1 MFAAALCLLGAAS
14 MSIAAET
21 GDPRPA
27 PADAQARARS
37 AAEQTMRQAI
47 FEAEDRRAPTPE
59 DVRIL
64 VDGSRH
70 ASEDVQRMAV
80 RALGRL
86 ERPELIPHIVPLL
99 AAASASVRAEAANA
113 LAQVASRVDRAR
125 DGEIPGWLL
134 SRLGVERD
142 AAVRGVLCQSIGRVP
157 YSSADAVRRAEA
169 ALLTASTPE
178 AGTSATPPMVLVH
191 GVAKGFESLLR
202 RNAKLSVPAP
212 ETIRFLRGLILDRRV
227 SQSAGAAEIAA
238 GVRRLALGALTAA
251 RQADQDTIVAAAGD
265 PDVQVRRL
273 ALLAFGSVPAGAV
286 ADDVRGRVIRAGLV
300 DREYMV
306 RLEALRVH
314 GRTLAGAAADWDP
327 VFAALSDPSAH
338 VALLAIDL
346 LGLAQARSSEAVD
359 RLRIEAGSLTSGRID
374 SAGAGPNPPV
384 SAGPAAW
391 HRAVHALVSLARL
404 APPSAREMLPT
415 FVASPLWPV
424 RMYGARAAAIV
435 RDENVLRGLAGDS
448 HDNVREA
455 ALAGLRTVQGHDA
468 DDIYIGALARADYQL
483 VMTAASALEATPGPA
498 RSVPALLAAL
508 ARITAERRDTS
519 RDVRTALLTRIRE
532 LGQPADAPALLPYVT
547 DFDPQVAAGAAAVIG
562 KWTGQAPAISPRP
575 LPVERPRLADIERL
589 RSARVVVTMTG
600 RGAFELELLTDEA
613 PATVAR
619 FVRLARAGYYD
630 GLTFHRVVPPA
641 LLQGG
646 SPGANEFAGDGAY
659 MRDELGLQSHVRG
672 SAGISTRGRD
682 TGDAQIFLDVA
693 DNPRWDHDYTVFAR
707 VAAGVEVLDR
717 ILECDVI
724 ERIEVKGVGIPTP
737 PGVGCSVQRADRG
750 HLVVHVAAE
759 AADVGGD
766 RLALAPEIAVR
777 ADLPSPA
784 CHDD

>member
-1 MFAAALCLLGAAS
+1 MHRTTSFQPGAFAAVLCLVGAAS
-14 MSIAAET
+14 MSMAAET
-21 GDPRPA
+21 GNSRPA
-27 PADAQARARS
+27 PADAQARAS
-37 AAEQTMRQAI
+37 AGAEGTLRQAM

-59 DVRIL
+59 DIRIL
-64 VDGSRH
+64 VDASRH
-70 ASEDVQRMAV
+70 ASEDVQRTAV

-86 ERPELIPHIVPLL
+86 ERPELIPQIVPLL
-99 AAASASVRAEAANA
+99 AAASASVRSEAANA

-125 DGEIPGWLL
+125 DGEIQALL
-134 SRLGVERD
+134 RSRLEVERD

-169 ALLTASTPE
+169 ALLSASTPG
-178 AGTSATPPMVLVH
+178 AGTGAVPPLVLLH

-202 RNAKLSVPAP
+202 RNAKLGVPAP
-212 ETIRFLRGLILDRRV
+212 DAARFLRGLILDRRD
-227 SQSAGAAEIAA
+227 SQPVASAEIAA

-265 PDVQVRRL
+265 PDTQVRRL
-273 ALLAFGSVPAGAV
+273 ALLALGSVPAGAV
-286 ADDVRGRVIRAGLV
+286 ADDVRGRVIRAGLA

-306 RLEALRVH
+306 RLEALRLH
-314 GRTLAGAAADWDP
+314 GRFLTGAAADWGP

-338 VALLAIDL
+338 VALAAIDL
-346 LGLAQARSSEAVD
+346 LGTAHARSGEAVE
-359 RLRIEAGSLTSGRID
+359 RLRVEAGGLASGRTD
-374 SAGAGPNPPV
+374 AAGAGP
-384 SAGPAAW
+384 SRLASGGPTAW
-391 HRAVHALVSLARL
+391 HRAVHALVSLAKL
-404 APPSAREMLPT
+404 APPSAGELLPS
-415 FVASPLWPV
+415 FVASPLWPA
-424 RMYGARAAAIV
+424 RMYGARAAAILGDA
-435 RDENVLRGLAGDS
+435 RALRRLAGDP

-455 ALAGLRTVQGHDA
+455 ALTGLRTVQGHDA
-468 DDIYIGALARADYQL
+468 DDVYVGALARADYQL
-483 VMTAASALEATPGPA
+483 VMTAAGALEKTPGPT

-519 RDVRTALLTRIRE
+519 RDVRMALLVRIGE
-532 LGQPADAPALLPYVT
+532 LGQPGDAPALLPYVT
-547 DFDPQVAAGAAAVIG
+547 DFDPKVAADAALCIG
-562 KWTGQAPAISPRP
+562 KWTGQVPAISPRP

-646 SPGANEFAGDGAY
+646 SPGANEFAGDGPY

-672 SAGISTRGRD
+672 SVGISTRGRD

-717 ILECDVI
+717 ILECDII
-724 ERIEVKGVGIPTP
+724 EHIEV
-737 PGVGCSVQRADRG
+737 
-750 HLVVHVAAE
+750 VARRE
-759 AADVGGD
+759 
-766 RLALAPEIAVR
+766 
-777 ADLPSPA
+777 
-784 CHDD
+784 